1 MTGEAMSDM
10 QDGTVVLTGSAQALS
25 VPSGQPVTLQDVIR
39 SEDGPLGAALRFRF
53 VAPQIARAGGSVD
66 FETASADMVDL
77 CQRFA
82 LPKVSELGGAPRQ
95 IIISL
100 AAAEVPFGEAAPE
113 VTQFFESFRVEN
125 GTCIWEMF

>member
-1 MTGEAMSDM
+1 MTGEAISQM
-10 QDGTVVLTGSAQALS
+10 QDGTVVLTGGAEALS

-39 SEDGPLGAALRFRF
+39 SEDGPVGAALRFRF
-53 VAPQIARAGGSVD
+53 VAPQIAREGGNVD
-66 FETASADMVDL
+66 FETASADMADL

-82 LPKVSELGGAPRQ
+82 LPRMAELGGAPRQ

-100 AAAEVPFGEAAPE
+100 AAAEVPFGETAPE

>member
-1 MTGEAMSDM
+1 MSGDATSQM
-10 QDGTVVLTGSAQALS
+10 QDGTVVLTGDMQALS
-25 VPSGQPVTLQDVIR
+25 VPSGQPVVLQDVIR
-39 SEDGPLGAALRFRF
+39 SEDGPVGMALRFRF
-53 VAPQIARAGGSVD
+53 VAPQIAREGGSVD

-77 CQRFA
+77 CQSFA
-82 LPKVSELGGAPRQ
+82 LPKVTELGEAPRQ

-100 AAAEVPFGEAAPE
+100 AAAQVPFGEAAPE

>member
-1 MTGEAMSDM
+1 MTGEAMSQM
-10 QDGTVVLTGSAQALS
+10 QDGTVVLTGGPDVLA

-82 LPKVSELGGAPRQ
+82 LPKVSELGDAPRQ